1 MKQGVLWTG
10 MILILVTSML
20 AASAQERPTFE
31 PLRAK
36 IVVEHTD
43 SNQAPATETG
53 QFYRDAE
60 GRTRVEI
67 GNHIIITDPVARTRY
82 DLDTEQHVAHSVL
95 DARLARDL
103 RAVSADVEDGHRAI
117 AEASLDRSDEVQ
129 SLIHAA
135 FVAHVSSLSA
145 RR

>member
-53 QFYRDAE
+53 P
-60 GRTRVEI
+60 GGSGT
-67 GNHIIITDPVARTRY
+67 IT
-82 DLDTEQHVAHSVL
+82 
-95 DARLARDL
+95 
-103 RAVSADVEDGHRAI
+103 
-117 AEASLDRSDEVQ
+117 
-129 SLIHAA
+129 
-135 FVAHVSSLSA
+135 
-145 RR
+145 